1 MSYIRYSSK
10 VWMVLKDHI
19 SFQQEEVWCL
29 ALNSEC
35 RLLGKRMIARGTVNS
50 CPIHAR
56 ELFRYLI
63 TMNASQFIL
72 AHSHPSMNS
81 TPSPQDFAITNRL
94 VLIAA
99 IMEIPLIDHLIM
111 SENSYFSFTESAL
124 LKKINSFENSMGG
137 LSSA

>member
-1 MSYIRYSSK
+1 
-10 VWMVLKDHI
+10 MVLKDHI